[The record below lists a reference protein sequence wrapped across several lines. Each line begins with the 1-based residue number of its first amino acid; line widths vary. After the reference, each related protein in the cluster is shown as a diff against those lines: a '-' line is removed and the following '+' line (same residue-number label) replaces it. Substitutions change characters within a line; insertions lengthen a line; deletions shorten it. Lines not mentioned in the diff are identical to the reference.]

1 MKLYFSPGA
10 CSLAPHIILR
20 ESGLDFTLDKLDF
33 ATRKT
38 ASGED
43 FSAVNPK
50 GYVPALRMDD
60 GEVLTEGVVMQQY
73 IADQAPGS
81 PIAVKDG
88 SKQRLRVE
96 EWQVFISTE
105 LHKGHSPLFAPDM
118 PDAAKAIFRD
128 KIAKRYDY
136 IEKQLADG
144 RAFLTGDQFTIA
156 DAYLF
161 TVSNWSP
168 KLGID
173 LAKWPKLVAYRERV
187 AARPAVRAALEAE
200 AA

>member
-1 MKLYFSPGA
+1 MRGW
-10 CSLAPHIILR
+10 
-20 ESGLDFTLDKLDF
+20 
-33 ATRKT
+33 
-38 ASGED
+38 
-43 FSAVNPK
+43 
-50 GYVPALRMDD
+50 PAR
-60 GEVLTEGVVMQQY
+60 GRQ
-73 IADQAPGS
+73 
-81 PIAVKDG
+81 
-88 SKQRLRVE
+88 QRLRVE

-118 PDAAKAIFRD
+118 PDAAKTIFKD

-136 IEKQLADG
+136 IEKALSDG

-168 KLGID
+168 NLGID
-173 LAKWPKLVAYRERV
+173 LGKWPKLAAYRERI
-187 AARPAVRAALEAE
+187 AARPAVQAALQAE